1 MSVSLTPV
9 PAPRSGD
16 DSPDPGEPLKR
27 PLTAV
32 EERDLDALR
41 FAWPEYD
48 AGYSRGRFLACR
60 LTGGDLLAGAT
71 PDELAAA
78 IRADWAAGG
87 TR

>member
-16 DSPDPGEPLKR
+16 DSPDPGEPANR
-27 PLTAV
+27 RLTPG
-32 EERDLDALR
+32 EERDLEAIR

-78 IRADWAAGG
+78 IRADWATGG